1 MTTLYR
7 NRAIWSGISGTPGY
21 STFYSSGAP
30 NPAAIRTFFAA
41 IQNLI
46 PSPCSI
52 QVLGAGETIDDSN
65 DAITGTWSTAAPTAV
80 ACAGAAYAAPAGA
93 LIQWTTTT
101 VRRRRILRGR
111 TFIVPLVS
119 TSYTTS
125 GNITGASVT
134 TLQNA
139 ATALVTAFA
148 GTLLVYGRQILN
160 YETEPPTLVAAGTS
174 APVTGALVQSK
185 VVTLRT
191 RRD

>member
-1 MTTLYR
+1 MATLYR

-21 STFYSSGAP
+21 STFYSTGAA
-30 NPAAIRTFFAA
+30 NPAALRTFFAA

-46 PSPCSI
+46 PSPCAI
-52 QVLGAGETIDDSN
+52 QVLGQGETIDDSN
-65 DAITGTWSTAAPTAV
+65 DQITGTWSTAAPTSV
-80 ACAGAAYAAPAGA
+80 ACAGAAYAAPCGA
-93 LIQWTTTT
+93 LVTWISST
-101 VRRRRILRGR
+101 VRRRKILKGR

-125 GNITGASVT
+125 GNIVAASVT

-139 ATALVTAFA
+139 ATALVTAYA
-148 GTLLVYGRQILN
+148 GTMVVYGRQILN
-160 YETEPPTLVAAGTS
+160 YSTKPPTLVAAGVS
-174 APVTGALVQSK
+174 APVTGALVQSR